1 MSKIELQN
9 ITKIYDK
16 TIKALDDISFTVNDG
31 EFFVLLGPT
40 GAGKTTTLRAIAGLE
55 KIEKGK
61 ILFDDEDVTH
71 AQPAARDTAFVFQQY
86 SLYPHYKVY
95 DNLAFPLRSP
105 LRKVSEDEIKEK
117 ITKIAEM
124 LKISGKL
131 NNKATE
137 LSGGEM
143 QRVAIGR
150 ALVRDPSI
158 YLMDEPLSSLDAKLR
173 ESLRVELKNIQLN
186 LGSTILYVTH
196 DQAEATTMADQIG
209 VLENGKIAQIGT
221 PEEIYNQ
228 PKSIYIANR
237 LGSPKINI
245 LKNESINTSAPSSST
260 QLGIRPENIK
270 LGQGE
275 LLGSIKTI
283 EPLGAETVVE
293 VEYNGVEILSLYQG
307 IFQGNRGQEIKFAI
321 DNSKVLFFNDNGVR
335 VEWALIF

>member
-16 TIKALDDISFTVNDG
+16 TIRALDDISFTVNDG

-55 KIEKGK
+55 KIEKGN

-105 LRKVSEDEIKEK
+105 LRKVPEDEIKEK

-228 PKSIYIANR
+228 PKSIYVANR

-245 LKNESINTSAPSSST
+245 LKNDSINTSAPSSST
-260 QLGIRPENIK
+260 QLGLRPEHIK

-283 EPLGAETVVE
+283 ESLGAETVVE

-335 VEWALIF
+335 VE

>member
-1 MSKIELQN
+1 MSKIDLQN

-105 LRKVSEDEIKEK
+105 LRKVPEDEIKEK

-228 PKSIYIANR
+228 PKSIYVANR

-245 LKNESINTSAPSSST
+245 LKNDSINTSAPSSST
-260 QLGIRPENIK
+260 QLGLRPEHIK

-275 LLGSIKTI
+275 LSGSIKTI
-283 EPLGAETVVE
+283 ESLGAETVVE

-335 VEWALIF
+335 VE

>member
-1 MSKIELQN
+1 MAKVELQN
-9 ITKIYDK
+9 VTKIYDK
-16 TIKALDDISFTVNDG
+16 TIKALDDVSFTVKDG

-40 GAGKTTTLRAIAGLE
+40 GAGKTTMLRSVAGLE
-55 KIEKGK
+55 KIDKGK
-61 ILFDDEDVTH
+61 ILFDDEDITY

-105 LRKVSEDEIKEK
+105 LRKLPESEIDSKV
-117 ITKIAEM
+117 TKIAEM
-124 LKISGKL
+124 LKISPKL

-150 ALVRDPSI
+150 ALVRDPNI

-173 ESLRVELKNIQLN
+173 ESLRVELKKIQLN
-186 LGSTILYVTH
+186 LGATILYVTH
-196 DQAEATTMADQIG
+196 DQAEATTMADEIG

-221 PEEIYNQ
+221 PEEIYNK
-228 PKSIYIANR
+228 PNSIYVANR

-245 LKNESINTSAPSSST
+245 LNNSTLKTSLPSSDH
-260 QLGIRPENIK
+260 QLGVRPEHVK

-275 LLGSIKTI
+275 LIGSVKTI
-283 EPLGAETVVE
+283 EALGAETVVE
-293 VEYNGVEILSLYQG
+293 LDYNGTEILSLYQG
-307 IFQGNRGQEIKFAI
+307 SFDGQRGQDIKFGI
-321 DNSKVLFFNDNGVR
+321 DNSKVLFFNEQGMR
-335 VEWALIF
+335 V

>member
-1 MSKIELQN
+1 MSKVELQN

-40 GAGKTTTLRAIAGLE
+40 GAGKTTTLRSIAGLE
-55 KIEKGK
+55 KIDKGK
-61 ILFDDEDVTH
+61 ILFDDEDFSE

-105 LRKVSEDEIKEK
+105 LRKIPEDKIREK
-117 ITKIAEM
+117 VTKIAEM
-124 LKISGKL
+124 LKISAKL
-131 NNKATE
+131 DHKATE

-173 ESLRVELKNIQLN
+173 ESLRVELKKIQLN

-196 DQAEATTMADQIG
+196 DQAEATTMADRIG
-209 VLENGKIAQIGT
+209 VLENGKIAQIDK
-221 PEEIYNQ
+221 PEDIYNN
-228 PKSIYIANR
+228 PKSIYVANR

-245 LKNESINTSAPSSST
+245 LNRTSLNTSSPDKAS
-260 QLGIRPENIK
+260 QLGLRPEHIK
-270 LGQGE
+270 IGEGE
-275 LLGSIKTI
+275 LSGSIKTV
-283 EPLGAETVVE
+283 ESLGAETVVE
-293 VEYNGVEILSLYQG
+293 LDFNGAEILSLYQG
-307 IFQGNRGQEIKFAI
+307 AFQGQKGDKVNFAI
-321 DNSKVLFFNDNGVR
+321 DQNKILFFDEKGMSVQ
-335 VEWALIF
+335 

>member
-1 MSKIELQN
+1 MSKVELQN

-16 TIKALDDISFTVNDG
+16 TIKALDDISFTVKDG
-31 EFFVLLGPT
+31 EFFILLGPT
-40 GAGKTTTLRAIAGLE
+40 GAGKTTTLRSIAGLE
-55 KIEKGK
+55 KIDQGK
-61 ILFDDEDVTH
+61 IFFDDEDVSE

-105 LRKVSEDEIKEK
+105 LRKVPESEINEK
-117 ITKIAEM
+117 VTKIAEM

-150 ALVRDPSI
+150 ALVRNPSI

-173 ESLRVELKNIQLN
+173 ESLRVELKKIQLN

-209 VLENGKIAQIGT
+209 VLENGKIW
-221 PEEIYNQ
+221 
-228 PKSIYIANR
+228 KRS
-237 LGSPKINI
+237 
-245 LKNESINTSAPSSST
+245 
-260 QLGIRPENIK
+260 
-270 LGQGE
+270 
-275 LLGSIKTI
+275 
-283 EPLGAETVVE
+283 VVQ
-293 VEYNGVEILSLYQG
+293 N
-307 IFQGNRGQEIKFAI
+307 F
-321 DNSKVLFFNDNGVR
+321 
-335 VEWALIF
+335 W

>member
-16 TIKALDDISFTVNDG
+16 TIRALDDISFTVNDG

-55 KIEKGK
+55 KIEKGN
-61 ILFDDEDVTH
+61 ILFDEEDVTH

-105 LRKVSEDEIKEK
+105 LRKVPEDEIKEK

-228 PKSIYIANR
+228 PKSIYVANR

-245 LKNESINTSAPSSST
+245 LKNDSINTSAPSSST
-260 QLGIRPENIK
+260 QLGLRPEHIK

-275 LLGSIKTI
+275 LSGSIKTI
-283 EPLGAETVVE
+283 ESLGAETVVE

-321 DNSKVLFFNDNGVR
+321 DNSKLLFFNDNGVR
-335 VEWALIF
+335 VE

>member
-1 MSKIELQN
+1 MAKVELQN
-9 ITKIYDK
+9 VTKIYDK
-16 TIKALDDISFTVNDG
+16 TIKALDDVSFTVKDG

-40 GAGKTTTLRAIAGLE
+40 GAGKTTMLRSVAGLE
-55 KIEKGK
+55 KIDKGK
-61 ILFDDEDVTH
+61 ILFDDEDITS

-105 LRKVSEDEIKEK
+105 LRKLPESEIDSKV
-117 ITKIAEM
+117 TKIAEM
-124 LKISGKL
+124 LKISPKL

-150 ALVRDPSI
+150 ALVREPNI

-173 ESLRVELKNIQLN
+173 ESLRVELKKIQLN
-186 LGSTILYVTH
+186 LGATILYVTH
-196 DQAEATTMADQIG
+196 DQAEATTMADEIG

-221 PEEIYNQ
+221 PEEIYNK
-228 PKSIYIANR
+228 PNSIYVANR

-245 LKNESINTSAPSSST
+245 LNNSTLKISLPSSDH
-260 QLGIRPENIK
+260 QLGVRPEHVK

-275 LLGSIKTI
+275 LIGSVKTL
-283 EPLGAETVVE
+283 EALGAETVVE
-293 VEYNGVEILSLYQG
+293 LDYNGTEILSLYQG
-307 IFQGNRGQEIKFAI
+307 SFDGQRGQDIKFGI
-321 DNSKVLFFNDNGVR
+321 DNSKVLFFNEQGMR
-335 VEWALIF
+335 V

>member
-16 TIKALDDISFTVNDG
+16 TIRALDDISFTVNDG

-55 KIEKGK
+55 KIEKGN
-61 ILFDDEDVTH
+61 ILFDEEDVTH

-105 LRKVSEDEIKEK
+105 LRKVPEDEIKEK

-228 PKSIYIANR
+228 PKSIYVANR

-245 LKNESINTSAPSSST
+245 LKNDSINTSAPSSST
-260 QLGIRPENIK
+260 QLGLRPEHIK

-275 LLGSIKTI
+275 LSGSIKTI
-283 EPLGAETVVE
+283 ESLGAETVVE

-321 DNSKVLFFNDNGVR
+321 DNSKLLFFNDNGAR
-335 VEWALIF
+335 VE

>member
-16 TIKALDDISFTVNDG
+16 TIRALDDISFTVNDG

-55 KIEKGK
+55 KIEKGN
-61 ILFDDEDVTH
+61 ILFDEEDVTH

-105 LRKVSEDEIKEK
+105 LRKVPEDEIKEK

-228 PKSIYIANR
+228 PKSIYVANR

-245 LKNESINTSAPSSST
+245 LKNDSINTSAPSSST
-260 QLGIRPENIK
+260 QLGLRPEHIK

-275 LLGSIKTI
+275 LSGSIKTI
-283 EPLGAETVVE
+283 ESLGAETVVE

-335 VEWALIF
+335 VE

>member
-1 MSKIELQN
+1 MAKVELQN
-9 ITKIYDK
+9 VTKIYDK
-16 TIKALDDISFTVNDG
+16 TIKALDDVSFTVKDG

-40 GAGKTTTLRAIAGLE
+40 GAGKTTMLRSVAGLE
-55 KIEKGK
+55 RIDKGK
-61 ILFDDEDVTH
+61 ILFDDEDITS

-105 LRKVSEDEIKEK
+105 LRKLPESEIDSKV
-117 ITKIAEM
+117 TKIAEM
-124 LKISGKL
+124 LKISPKL

-150 ALVRDPSI
+150 ALVRDPNI

-173 ESLRVELKNIQLN
+173 ESLRVELKKIQLN
-186 LGSTILYVTH
+186 LGATILYVTH
-196 DQAEATTMADQIG
+196 DQAEATTMADEIG

-221 PEEIYNQ
+221 PEEIYNK
-228 PKSIYIANR
+228 PNSIYVANR

-245 LKNESINTSAPSSST
+245 LNNSTLKTSLPSSDH
-260 QLGIRPENIK
+260 QLGVRPEHVK

-275 LLGSIKTI
+275 LIGSVKTI
-283 EPLGAETVVE
+283 EALGAETVVE
-293 VEYNGVEILSLYQG
+293 LDYNGTEILSLYQG
-307 IFQGNRGQEIKFAI
+307 SFDGQRGQDIKFGI
-321 DNSKVLFFNDNGVR
+321 DNSKVLFFNEQGMR
-335 VEWALIF
+335 V

>member
-1 MSKIELQN
+1 MAKVELQN
-9 ITKIYDK
+9 VTKIYDK
-16 TIKALDDISFTVNDG
+16 TIKALDDVSFTVKDG

-40 GAGKTTTLRAIAGLE
+40 GAGKTTMLRSVAGLE
-55 KIEKGK
+55 KIDKGK
-61 ILFDDEDVTH
+61 ILFDDEDITS

-105 LRKVSEDEIKEK
+105 LRKLPESEIDSKV
-117 ITKIAEM
+117 TKIAEM
-124 LKISGKL
+124 LKISPKL

-150 ALVRDPSI
+150 ALVREPNI

-173 ESLRVELKNIQLN
+173 ESLRVELKKIQLN
-186 LGSTILYVTH
+186 LGATILYVTH
-196 DQAEATTMADQIG
+196 DQAEATTMADEIG

-221 PEEIYNQ
+221 PEEIYNK
-228 PKSIYIANR
+228 PNSIYVANR

-245 LKNESINTSAPSSST
+245 LNNSTLKTSLPSSDH
-260 QLGIRPENIK
+260 QLGVRPEHVK

-275 LLGSIKTI
+275 LIGSVKTI
-283 EPLGAETVVE
+283 EALGAETVVE
-293 VEYNGVEILSLYQG
+293 LDYNGTEILSLYQG
-307 IFQGNRGQEIKFAI
+307 SFDGQRGQDIKFGI
-321 DNSKVLFFNDNGVR
+321 DNSKVLFFNEQGMR
-335 VEWALIF
+335 VW

>member
-105 LRKVSEDEIKEK
+105 LRKVPEDEIKEK

-124 LKISGKL
+124 LKIYGKL

-228 PKSIYIANR
+228 PKSIYVANR

-335 VEWALIF
+335 VE

>member
-1 MSKIELQN
+1 MSKIDLQN

-105 LRKVSEDEIKEK
+105 LRKVPEDEIKEK

-228 PKSIYIANR
+228 PKSIYVANR

-245 LKNESINTSAPSSST
+245 LKNDSINTSAPSSST
-260 QLGIRPENIK
+260 QLGLRPEHIK

-275 LLGSIKTI
+275 LSGSIKTI
-283 EPLGAETVVE
+283 ESLGAETVVE

-321 DNSKVLFFNDNGVR
+321 DNSKLLFFNDNGVR
-335 VEWALIF
+335 VE

>member
-16 TIKALDDISFTVNDG
+16 TIRALDDISFTVNDG

-55 KIEKGK
+55 KIEKGN
-61 ILFDDEDVTH
+61 ILFDEEDVTH

-105 LRKVSEDEIKEK
+105 LRKVPEDEIKEK

-228 PKSIYIANR
+228 PKSIYVANR

-245 LKNESINTSAPSSST
+245 LRNESINTSAPSSST
-260 QLGIRPENIK
+260 QLGLRPEHIK

-283 EPLGAETVVE
+283 ESLGAETVVE

-335 VEWALIF
+335 VE